1 MHQAHMPSVFQDFN
15 ERSRGFPDSASAQ
28 RLRDLGIR
36 YLLLEKHMFDGK
48 RAFRWD
54 VVEQRLA
61 ETPELYV
68 VTEVDGVVVVGFR

>member
-1 MHQAHMPSVFQDFN
+1 MVGVRNAQARTHTAWQFHPGDYLVVAIFICTTVV
-15 ERSRGFPDSASAQ
+15 SRIWILS
-28 RLRDLGIR
+28 
-36 YLLLEKHMFDGK
+36 
-48 RAFRWD
+48 D

>member
-1 MHQAHMPSVFQDFN
+1 
-15 ERSRGFPDSASAQ
+15 
-28 RLRDLGIR
+28 
-36 YLLLEKHMFDGK
+36 MFDGK